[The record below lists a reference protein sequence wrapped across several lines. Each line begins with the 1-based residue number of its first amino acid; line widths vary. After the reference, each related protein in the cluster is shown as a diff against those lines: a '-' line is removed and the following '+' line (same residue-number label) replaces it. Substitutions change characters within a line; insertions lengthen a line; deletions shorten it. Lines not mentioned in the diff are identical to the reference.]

1 MTVAL
6 YKLATQESRE
16 EHSGLDVYTIDEKP
30 FIFLVADEE
39 DVDDLVD
46 LGWSLTT
53 AEAGAE
59 DDEVEEDLEV
69 VADTD
74 ESDVDE
80 EKAEDLFDTQEESEE
95 EITEESEEKAEDE
108 LRAEY
113 VEILTKAGVSF
124 HPNTGLAK
132 LKAKV
137 DELDQKTAS

>member
-39 DVDDLVD
+39 DVDELIDD
-46 LGWSLTT
+46 GWFLTT
-53 AEAGAE
+53 TEAGAE
-59 DDEVEEDLEV
+59 PDELADDN
-69 VADTD
+69 
-74 ESDVDE
+74 
-80 EKAEDLFDTQEESEE
+80 
-95 EITEESEEKAEDE
+95 EDE

-113 VEILTKAGVSF
+113 VEKLTKAGVSF